1 MRIFVPDMAELFA
14 WLENSGWRYVVLRNA
29 PAFVTG
35 YPAPGSKD
43 DVDMLVEDAAL
54 APIKAKYGKVRRRQ
68 GVKCDFYD
76 VSGTGEGTYC
86 GEAYYPRALAELMLD
101 QRERFADRFFVAQP
115 KGYLYGLIYHIAY
128 QKAERSKIDR
138 VDPDKSGGSK
148 YVPELND
155 LMTRSGIALPLTLTA
170 FDDELHRVGL
180 QPTRRQ
186 LGAILVN
193 DFSRDVK
200 SRFLAEVADRPAGEL
215 NLFVI
220 RKIAAK
226 KGLVEAMAGRIR
238 EHYEVIAEADIPWLT
253 RMKTSKRM
261 RGGKWRRG
269 GHPVRAMVVYDP
281 APIPTSEDERKVHPF
296 VFNGRQFMKRGL
308 RDWFATTTGLDPWH
322 NPLHSTDN
330 EAEALG
336 HLPLFFS
343 EAECDAVYARLAT
356 IRGEAVT

>member
-14 WLENSGWRYVVLRNA
+14 WLESSGWKYVVLRNA
-29 PAFVTG
+29 PGFAG
-35 YPAPGSKD
+35 SYPAPGSKD

-54 APIKAKYGKVRRRQ
+54 APIREKYGRVRRRQ

-76 VSGTGEGTYC
+76 VSGTGDGTYC
-86 GEAYYPRALAELMLD
+86 GEAYYPRRLAELMLD
-101 QRERFADRFFVAQP
+101 ARERFADRFYVAEP

-138 VDPDKSGGSK
+138 IDPAKSGGSK
-148 YVPELND
+148 YVAELRD
-155 LMTRSGIALPLTLTA
+155 LMARSGIDLPLTLHA

-180 QPTRRQ
+180 QPTYRQ
-186 LGAILVN
+186 LAAILIN

-200 SRFLAEVADRPAGEL
+200 SRFLAEVADRPAGEM

-220 RKIAAK
+220 RKVAAT
-226 KGLVEAMAGRIR
+226 KGLVDAMADRIR
-238 EHYEVIAEADIPWLT
+238 EHYEVLAEADIPWLT
-253 RMKTSKRM
+253 RVKTSKRM

-281 APIPTSEDERKVHPF
+281 APIPTSEAERKVHPY

-308 RDWFATTTGLDPWH
+308 RDWFAETTKLDPWH

-330 EAEALG
+330 EAEAMG
-336 HLPLFFS
+336 HLNLFFTPQ
-343 EAECDAVYARLAT
+343 ERDAIYARLAA
-356 IRGEAVT
+356 IRADAA